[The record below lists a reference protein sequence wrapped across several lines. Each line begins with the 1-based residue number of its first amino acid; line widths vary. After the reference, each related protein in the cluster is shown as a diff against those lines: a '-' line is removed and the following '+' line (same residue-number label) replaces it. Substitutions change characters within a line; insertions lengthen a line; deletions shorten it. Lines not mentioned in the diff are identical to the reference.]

1 MLVYLVFV
9 GAFATLCATY
19 LYIRSMFRG
28 QAKPNRMS
36 WLMWSIAPFIG
47 AAAAVSSGVGWTA
60 LPVFMSGLSPFL
72 IFIASFLT
80 KKAYWK
86 LTKFDYFCGTLSA
99 LALILW
105 LVTKDPNVAI
115 LFAIASDFLASIPTL
130 TKAWHHP
137 ETESPWP
144 FIVGVF
150 NASTAFTATT
160 AFTFPEIGFAAYLA
174 IINAVLF
181 LAVNN
186 KKIALLFSRIK
197 ESTKA

>member
-9 GAFATLCATY
+9 GAFVTLLASY
-19 LYIRSMFRG
+19 VYIRSMFRG
-28 QAKPNRMS
+28 DAKPNRMS

-47 AAAAVSSGVGWTA
+47 AAAAVSNGVGWAA

-72 IFIASFLT
+72 IFTFSFLT

-86 LTKFDYFCGTLSA
+86 LSSFDYFCGTLST

-105 LVTKDPNVAI
+105 LVTKDPNIAI
-115 LFAIASDFLASIPTL
+115 GFAIASDALASIPTL
-130 TKAWHHP
+130 AKAWRHP

-150 NASTAFTATT
+150 NASTVFTATT
-160 AFTFPEIGFAAYLA
+160 TYAFTEIAFPIYLA
-174 IINAVLF
+174 IVNAD
-181 LAVNN
+181 N
-186 KKIALLFSRIK
+186 ISRN
-197 ESTKA
+197 EQ